1 MNPIL
6 KIPMFLFVLLMSQMA
21 IAQYEEGDWAE
32 RDTWMD
38 VNAIFGQ
45 VGITEGSAVGDIGC
59 HEGYLSVRLAG
70 RVGEA
75 GQVYAVD
82 VREDRLND
90 LRANLKDRD
99 LTNVNVILGDYDN
112 PKLPTNTLDVV
123 IIMDTYHEM
132 EDYMTILDHV
142 HKALKPGGRIV
153 IVEKLKTRIKGK
165 SRDQQTAAHSLSL
178 KYVKKELMKAGF
190 EVGYQN
196 KDMGDWE
203 NDVDKVIW
211 MVVGTKK
218 G

>member
-38 VNAIFGQ
+38 VNAIFDQ

-142 HKALKPGGRIV
+142 HEALKPGGRIV